1 MKSLIAIAVSMSVVF
16 GVQAQLGKV
25 VVVDLVSQQA
35 EYLPN
40 EELLIGV
47 RIANKSGR
55 TLHFGRDN
63 SWVRFDVQSLDG
75 RNVGVMADLPVAGEF
90 KIESPMRAVRRFDIA
105 PYFEMNQSGRYFVT
119 ATVEVREPGWNQ
131 ILTSRPLTV
140 DIVKGTTVWDQD
152 FGVVGAPGTQPEI
165 RQYALQKANLMDNR
179 MKMYLRVTSLENGK
193 VFKVTPI
200 DYIMSFSRKE
210 ARLDRYNNLHIL
222 LQTPRGIARD
232 YNYSVYGAD
241 GRLILRQTYNSNSER
256 PKLVTSGDGLV
267 KVKGGERRIARS
279 DVPQIDRKSKPAKKE
294 GEEGRSLSQAKGKVI
309 EPPSLAPVGG
319 K

>member
-1 MKSLIAIAVSMSVVF
+1 MLSAF

-25 VVVDLVSQQA
+25 VVVDLVAQQA

-40 EELLIGV
+40 EALLVGV

-55 TLHFGRDN
+55 TLHFGRDDT
-63 SWVRFDVQSLDG
+63 WVRFDVQSLDG
-75 RNVGVMADLPVAGEF
+75 RNVGVMADLPVAGAF

-119 ATVEVREPGWNQ
+119 ATVEIREPGWRQ
-131 ILTSRPLTV
+131 ILTSRPLTI

-152 FGVVGAPGTQPEI
+152 FGVVKADGTAPEI

-179 MKMYLRVTSLENGK
+179 MKMYLRVSSLEDGK
-193 VFKVTPI
+193 VFKVTQI

-222 LQTPRGIARD
+222 LQTPRAIARD
-232 YNYSVYGAD
+232 YNYSVYGND
-241 GRLILRQTYNSNSER
+241 GRLILRQTYNSDADR
-256 PKLVTSGDGLV
+256 PKLVTDGEGLV
-267 KVKGGERRIARS
+267 RVKGGNRRIARS
-279 DVPQIDRKSKPAKKE
+279 DFPQIEKKANPAEAESKNAKA
-294 GEEGRSLSQAKGKVI
+294 LSQARGIVI
-309 EPPSLAPVGG
+309 EPPKLERPPEN
-319 K
+319 